1 MTTSEIYFSL
11 ALGIVTGALGAY
23 LAQKKGRTHNFGFWI
38 GFLFGFIGVIIILIL
53 RPKEEQNQKA
63 DSDQK
68 N

>member
-23 LAQKKGRTHNFGFWI
+23 LAQKKGRTHSFGFWI

-53 RPKEEQNQKA
+53 RPKEEQNQEA